1 MLPGR
6 NTKRICLI
14 FCRVFDYINVIIIEP
29 VNGKEGVKVWNENEC
44 LERFL
49 SNDQLA
55 FEELIKHYQAYVF
68 AVILNFVTANEA
80 EDLAQEV
87 FLQIYRSLPR
97 YRPDNLKGWIGKIAA
112 NKAIDW
118 KRRQARQNVGVPVDV
133 AELKLESGIHPD
145 DFLIQ
150 KENEQRIREIC
161 QSLPR
166 CYGQTITS
174 YYYHHQSY
182 QQIADAEGIS
192 IKAVE
197 SRLYRARILIRQKW
211 KEGNG

>member
-1 MLPGR
+1 M
-6 NTKRICLI
+6 NS
-14 FCRVFDYINVIIIEP
+14 
-29 VNGKEGVKVWNENEC
+29 VNGKEGVKVWDENEC
-44 LERFL
+44 LKRFL

-55 FEELIKHYQAYVF
+55 FEELIKHYEAYVF
-68 AVILNFVTANEA
+68 AIILNFVSPNEA
-80 EDLAQEV
+80 EDLAQEI

-97 YRPDNLKGWIGKIAA
+97 YRPNNLKGWIGKIAA

-118 KRRQARQNVGVPVDV
+118 KRRQRESTGMVDV
-133 AELKLESGIHPD
+133 SELNIASEIHPD

-150 KENEQRIREIC
+150 KENEQRIRAIC
-161 QSLPR
+161 RSLPVI
-166 CYGQTITS
+166 YEQVITS
-174 YYYHHQSY
+174 YYYQHQSY

-197 SRLYRARILIRQKW
+197 SRLYRARMLIRQKW